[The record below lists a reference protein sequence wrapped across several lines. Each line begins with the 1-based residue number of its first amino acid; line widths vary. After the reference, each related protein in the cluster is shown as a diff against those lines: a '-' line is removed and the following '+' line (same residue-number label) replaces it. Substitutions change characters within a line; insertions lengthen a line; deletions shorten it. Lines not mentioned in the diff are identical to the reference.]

1 MSAPPYNHIPPGKQ
15 TVPSMHETAY
25 PRLKSS
31 ISKKELERYY
41 TPTEAELAMALGAAS
56 GNTGRLSFLV
66 LLKTFQRL
74 GYFEMV
80 SDVPERIVAHL
91 ARQLNLRKSPS
102 LAEYDDSGTRR
113 RHVASIREFLQVKAF
128 DETARKALLDATRE
142 AALTKE
148 DLADIINVGIE
159 ELVRLRFELPAFS
172 TIHRTAQYAKT
183 QVNKQI
189 YGQVTAELGS
199 RGRELINAL
208 LKVHPGK
215 IRSEWDSLKNEPG
228 KPTVKNIGKLVNQL
242 EWLKKWYLDLT
253 ALGNLPDVKLRHFAA
268 EAKSLDTARMQELEE
283 TKRFTLASA
292 LLKMLVSRRLD
303 DLAEVLIRRIQKIHT
318 KGKEA
323 LAEHR
328 AKHQAETDALIGK
341 LHNILVALRDSDG
354 SRARQRL
361 EAVEN
366 AAGADTEE
374 SIQRCEAHEAF
385 AGDNY
390 APFLWRFHKGHRT
403 VLFRLLDN
411 IELKST
417 SSDKS
422 TEAAIQFILEHRSSK
437 ADRLSAEGLDLSWV
451 SGKWWRVLSERQKE
465 KNDGTVDRRH
475 FEVCVF
481 SQIMHELKSGDL
493 CIPGSDQYS
502 DYAEQLVSWSEYNKT
517 IGQYCEQAGLSPDS
531 GQFITALKHQLASIA
546 EAVDKDFPE
555 NSSLRIENG
564 EPILTK
570 GTKKQESPQLA
581 KLEQL
586 ISEKLEHVSI
596 LDVLADSEYWLNW
609 TRLLGP
615 LSGHDAKLENPKPR
629 YVATVFAYGCGLGP
643 SQTARSLKIID
654 RRQIAWI
661 NQRHVTEEMLDR
673 IITEIINKY
682 NKFALPKIWGSG
694 KSASADGTKWD
705 LYEQNLLSEYH
716 IRYGGYGGLG
726 YYHVSDTYIALFS
739 HFIPCGV
746 WEAVY
751 ILDGLLK
758 NESDIQPDTLH
769 ADTQGQSTPVFG
781 LAYLLGINL
790 MPRIRNWKDLK
801 LFRPSKDTKYEHIDE
816 LFTDTIDWA
825 LIENLLPDL
834 LRIVL
839 SIKAGRVSASTIL
852 RRLGTYSRKNKL
864 YSAFAELGRATRTIF
879 LLKYI
884 SDTELRSTITAA
896 TNKSE
901 QFNDFIKWIRFGA
914 DGVIQENDR
923 DEQRK
928 LIKYN
933 HLVANCLI
941 LHNVCTLTRLL
952 SQLATE
958 GHKFDEA
965 TIGQI
970 SPYIREHINRFGDYV
985 LNMDRGQPFPTY
997 ELGLKNKKFA
1007 NAG

>member
-1 MSAPPYNHIPPGKQ
+1 M
-15 TVPSMHETAY
+15 PSIHETAY

-31 ISKKELERYY
+31 ITPKELERYY
-41 TPTEAELAMALGAAS
+41 TPNQEELALALSSAS
-56 GNTGRLSFLV
+56 GTTGRLSFLV

-74 GYFEMV
+74 GYFV
-80 SDVPERIVAHL
+80 KLSDVPERVVAHVAGAL
-91 ARQLNLRKSPS
+91 KLRKTPCVTD
-102 LAEYDDSGTRR
+102 YDESGTRR
-113 RHVASIREFLQVKAF
+113 RHVAAIRDFLQVRAF
-128 DETARKALLDATRE
+128 DELAKKALLDATRE
-142 AALTKE
+142 ASLTKE

-159 ELVRLRFELPAFS
+159 ELLRLRFELPAFS
-172 TIHRTAQYAKT
+172 TIHRTAQYAKN
-183 QVNKQI
+183 QINKQI

-199 RGRELINAL
+199 RGRELIDAL

-215 IRSEWDSLKNEPG
+215 TRSEWENLKSEPG
-228 KPTVKNIGKLVNQL
+228 KPTVKNIRKLVTQL
-242 EWLKKWYLDLT
+242 EWLKTWYIDLN

-268 EAKSLDTARMQELEE
+268 EAKSLDTARMQELEPA
-283 TKRFTLASA
+283 KRYTLASA
-292 LLKMLVSRRLD
+292 LVKMQVARRLD
-303 DLAEVLIRRIQKIHT
+303 DLGEVLIRRIQKIHT
-318 KGKEA
+318 KAKEA

-328 AKHQAETDALIGK
+328 AKHQAETDALVGK
-341 LHNILVALRDSDG
+341 LHNILVALRDTDG
-354 SRARQRL
+354 ARARQRL
-361 EAVEN
+361 EAIEN
-366 AAGADTEE
+366 AAGTDTEE
-374 SIQRCEAHEAF
+374 SIKRCEAHEAF

-390 APFLWRFHKGHRT
+390 APFLWRFHKGHRP

-411 IELKST
+411 IELVST
-417 SSDKS
+417 STDKS
-422 TEAAIQFILEHRSSK
+422 TEAAIRFILSLRNSK
-437 ADRLSAEGLDLSWV
+437 ADRVSAEGLDLSWV
-451 SGKWWRVLSERQKE
+451 TDKWWKVLSERQKQM
-465 KNDGTVDRRH
+465 NDGTVDRRH

-502 DYAEQLVSWSEYNKT
+502 DYTEQLISWSEFEKT
-517 IGQYCEQAGLSPDS
+517 IGHYCEQAGLSADS
-531 GQFITALKHQLASIA
+531 AQFIADLKNCLTATA
-546 EAVDKDFPE
+546 EAVDTEFPDS
-555 NSSLRIENG
+555 SSLRIENG
-564 EPILTK
+564 EPVLTK
-570 GTKKQESPQLA
+570 AEKKKESPHLA
-581 KLEQL
+581 RLKQFIDERVEP
-586 ISEKLEHVSI
+586 ISI
-596 LDVLADSEYWLNW
+596 LDVLADGEHWLNW

-615 LSGHDAKLENPKPR
+615 ISGHDSKLDNPKPR

-643 SQTARSLKIID
+643 SQTAKSLKVID

-661 NQRHVTEEMLDR
+661 NQRHVTEETLDK

-682 NKFALPKIWGSG
+682 NKFALPKVWGSG
-694 KSASADGTKWD
+694 KSSSADGTKWD

-758 NESDIQPDTLH
+758 NQSDIQPDTIH

-781 LAYLLGINL
+781 LAHLLGINL

-801 LFRPSKDTKYEHIDE
+801 LFRPSKDTKYNHIDA
-816 LFTDTIDWA
+816 LFTDTIDWD
-825 LIENLLPDL
+825 LIENHFPDL

-839 SIKAGRVSASTIL
+839 SIKAGRISASTIL

-864 YSAFAELGRATRTIF
+864 YSAFAELGRVTRTIF

-884 SDTELRSTITAA
+884 SDSELRSTINAA

-941 LHNVCTLTRLL
+941 LHNVCTLTRML
-952 SQLATE
+952 SQLAKE
-958 GHKFDEA
+958 GHTFDEA

-970 SPYIREHINRFGDYV
+970 SPYIRDHINRFGDYF
-985 LNMDRGQPFPTY
+985 LNMDRAQPLPTY
-997 ELGLKNKKFA
+997 DFGWKNKKLA

>member
-1 MSAPPYNHIPPGKQ
+1 M
-15 TVPSMHETAY
+15 PSIHDTAY

-31 ISKKELERYY
+31 FSQKELELHY
-41 TPTEAELAMALGAAS
+41 TPTQTELSIALSSAN
-56 GNTGRLSFLV
+56 GNSGRLSFLL

-74 GYFEMV
+74 GYFVML
-80 SDVPERIVAHL
+80 SDVPERLVAHL
-91 ARQLNLRKSPS
+91 ARQLNLRKTPS

-113 RHVASIREFLQVKAF
+113 RHIFAIREFLQVKPF
-128 DETARKALLDATRE
+128 DEMARKALLDATKE

-172 TIHRTAQYAKT
+172 TVHRTAQYAKT

-189 YGQVTAELGS
+189 YAQVTAELGRS
-199 RGRELINAL
+199 GRELINSL
-208 LKVHPGK
+208 LKVPPGK
-215 IRSEWDSLKNEPG
+215 IRSEWDYLKNEPG
-228 KPTVKNIGKLVNQL
+228 KPTVKNIGKLVSQIECL
-242 EWLKKWYLDLT
+242 QQWYVDINS
-253 ALGNLPDVKLRHFAA
+253 LGKLPDVKLRHFAA

-283 TKRFTLASA
+283 TKRYTLASA
-292 LLKMLVSRRLD
+292 FLRMLVARRLD

-323 LAEHR
+323 LAKHR
-328 AKHQAETDALIGK
+328 AKHQAETDTLIGK
-341 LHNILVALRDSDG
+341 LHDILVALRDSNG
-354 SRARQRL
+354 SSARHRL
-361 EAVEN
+361 ESIEN
-366 AAGADTEE
+366 AAGLDTED
-374 SIQRCEAHEAF
+374 SIQRCEAYEAF

-390 APFLWRFHKGHRT
+390 APFLWRFHKSHRS
-403 VLFRLLDN
+403 VLFRLLDS

-422 TEAAIQFILEHRSSK
+422 TEAAIQFIMSHRSSK
-437 ADRLSAEGLDLSWV
+437 ADRLSTDDLDLSWV
-451 SGKWWRVLSERQKE
+451 SVKWWQVLSERQKQ

-481 SQIMHELKSGDL
+481 SQIVHELKSGDL

-502 DYAEQLVSWSEYNKT
+502 DYTLQLLTWAEYEKT
-517 IGQYCEQAGLSPDS
+517 IQQYCEQAGLSPDS
-531 GQFITALKHQLASIA
+531 NQFISNLKVQLASTA
-546 EAVDKDFPE
+546 KSVDNGFSE
-555 NSSLRIENG
+555 NASLRIENG

-570 GTKKQESPQLA
+570 SSKKPDSPQLA
-581 KLEQL
+581 KLEKF
-586 ISEKLEHVSI
+586 ISEKLEQISI
-596 LDVLADSEYWLNW
+596 LDVLADSEHWLNW

-615 LSGHDAKLENPKPR
+615 LSGHDTKIENPKPR
-629 YVATVFAYGCGLGP
+629 YVATVFAYGSGLGP
-643 SQTARSLKIID
+643 TQTARSLKLLD

-661 NQRHVTEEMLDR
+661 NQRHITEEMLDK

-781 LAYLLGINL
+781 LAHLLGIKL

-801 LFRPSKDTKYEHIDE
+801 LFRPSKDTKYQHIDE
-816 LFTDTIDWA
+816 LFTDTIDWD
-825 LIENLLPDL
+825 LIENHLPDL

-839 SIKAGRVSASTIL
+839 SIKVGRVSASTIL

-864 YSAFAELGRATRTIF
+864 YSAFAELGRVTRTIF
-879 LLKYI
+879 LLNYI
-884 SDTELRSTITAA
+884 SDSELRSTITAA

-914 DGVIQENDR
+914 NGVIQENDR

-933 HLVANCLI
+933 HLVANCVI
-941 LHNVCTLTRLL
+941 LHNVCNLTRLL
-952 SQLATE
+952 SQLATK
-958 GHKFDEA
+958 GQTFDEA

-1007 NAG
+1007 NAS

>member
-1 MSAPPYNHIPPGKQ
+1 
-15 TVPSMHETAY
+15 VPSIHDTSY

-31 ISKKELERYY
+31 ITERELERYY
-41 TPTEAELAMALGAAS
+41 TPSQAELALSLSCAN
-56 GNTGRLSFLV
+56 GNTSRLSFLV

-74 GYFEMV
+74 GYFVML
-80 SDVPERIVAHL
+80 SDVPERLVAHL
-91 ARQLNLRKSPS
+91 TKMIKLKKMPS
-102 LAEYDDSGTRR
+102 LTDYDDSGTRR
-113 RHVASIREFLQVKAF
+113 RHVSAIRDYLQVRAF
-128 DETARKALLDATRE
+128 DEMAKKALLDATRE
-142 AALTKE
+142 ASLTKE

-159 ELVRLRFELPAFS
+159 ELLRLRFELPAFS
-172 TIHRTAQYAKT
+172 TIHRTAQYAKK
-183 QVNKQI
+183 QVNRQI
-189 YGQVTAELGS
+189 YGQITTELGS
-199 RGRELINAL
+199 RGRDLIDAL
-208 LKVHPGK
+208 LKVHSGK
-215 IRSEWDSLKNEPG
+215 TRSEWDNLKNEPG
-228 KPTVKNIGKLVNQL
+228 KPTVKNIRRLVTQL
-242 EWLKKWYLDLT
+242 EWLKTWYLDLKS
-253 ALGNLPDVKLRHFAA
+253 LGRLPDVKLRHFAA
-268 EAKSLDTARMQELEE
+268 EAKSLDTARMQELEA
-283 TKRFTLASA
+283 TKRYILASA
-292 LLKMLVSRRLD
+292 FLKMQVAKRLD
-303 DLAEVLIRRIQKIHT
+303 DLGEVLIRRLQKIHT
-318 KGKEA
+318 KAKEA

-328 AKHQAETDALIGK
+328 AKHQAETDALIAK
-341 LHNILVALRDSDG
+341 LHDMLVALRDTDG
-354 SRARQRL
+354 SRARLRL
-361 EAVEN
+361 DAVEN
-366 AAGADTEE
+366 AAGSDTEE
-374 SIQRCEAHEAF
+374 AIQRCEAHEAF

-411 IELKST
+411 IELVST
-417 SSDKS
+417 STDKS
-422 TEAAIQFILEHRSSK
+422 IEAAIRFILSHRTGK
-437 ADRLSAEGLDLSWV
+437 ADRVSAEGLDLSWV
-451 SGKWWRVLSERQKE
+451 TDKWWRVLSERQKQ
-465 KNDGTVDRRH
+465 KNDGTVNRRH

-481 SQIMHELKSGDL
+481 SHIMRELKSGDL

-502 DYAEQLVSWSEYNKT
+502 DYTEQLISRSEYEKT
-517 IGQYCEQAGLSPDS
+517 VGQYCEQAGLSPDGAQLVVS
-531 GQFITALKHQLASIA
+531 LKNLLTLAA
-546 EAVDKDFPE
+546 EAVDAEFSG
-555 NSSLRIENG
+555 NSSFRIEKG

-570 GTKKQESPQLA
+570 TEKKKESPHLA
-581 KLEQL
+581 KLNQFIEERLEQ
-586 ISEKLEHVSI
+586 ISI

-609 TRLLGP
+609 TRFLGP
-615 LSGHDAKLENPKPR
+615 LSGHDSKLENPKPR
-629 YVATVFAYGCGLGP
+629 YVTTIFAYGCGLGP
-643 SQTARSLKIID
+643 SQTARSLKLID

-661 NQRHVTEEMLDR
+661 NQRHVTEETLDK

-790 MPRIRNWKDLK
+790 MPRIRNWKDLT
-801 LFRPSKDTKYEHIDE
+801 LFRPSKDAQYEHIDT
-816 LFTDTIDWA
+816 LFTDTVDWV
-825 LIENLLPDL
+825 LIENHIPDL

-839 SIKAGRVSASTIL
+839 SIKTGRVSASTIL

-864 YSAFAELGRATRTIF
+864 YSAFAELGRVTRTIF

-884 SDTELRSTITAA
+884 ADPELRSTITAA

-914 DGVIQENDR
+914 EGVIQENDR

-933 HLVANCLI
+933 HLVANCVI

-952 SQLATE
+952 SQLAKD
-958 GHKFDEA
+958 GHTFDET

-970 SPYIREHINRFGDYV
+970 SPYIREHINRFGDYL
-985 LNMDRGQPFPTY
+985 LNMDRGQPLPTY
-997 ELGLKNKKFA
+997 DFGLKNKKLA

>member
-1 MSAPPYNHIPPGKQ
+1 M
-15 TVPSMHETAY
+15 PSIHDTAY

-31 ISKKELERYY
+31 FSQKELELHY
-41 TPTEAELAMALGAAS
+41 TPTQTELSMALSSAN
-56 GNTGRLSFLV
+56 GNSGRLSFLL

-74 GYFEMV
+74 GYFVML
-80 SDVPERIVAHL
+80 SDVPERLVAHL
-91 ARQLNLRKSPS
+91 ARQLNLRKTPS

-113 RHVASIREFLQVKAF
+113 RHVFAIREFLQVKPF
-128 DETARKALLDATRE
+128 DEIARKALLDATKE

-172 TIHRTAQYAKT
+172 TVHRTAQYAKT

-189 YGQVTAELGS
+189 YAQVTAELGRS
-199 RGRELINAL
+199 GRELINSL
-208 LKVHPGK
+208 LKVPPGK
-215 IRSEWDSLKNEPG
+215 IRSEWDYLKNEPG
-228 KPTVKNIGKLVNQL
+228 KPTVKNIGKLVSQIECL
-242 EWLKKWYLDLT
+242 QQWYVDLDS
-253 ALGNLPDVKLRHFAA
+253 LGNLPDVKLRHFAA

-283 TKRFTLASA
+283 TKRYTLASA
-292 LLKMLVSRRLD
+292 FLRMLVARRLD

-323 LAEHR
+323 LAKHR

-341 LHNILVALRDSDG
+341 LHDILVALRDSDG
-354 SRARQRL
+354 SSARHRL
-361 EAVEN
+361 ESIEN
-366 AAGADTEE
+366 AAGLDTED
-374 SIQRCEAHEAF
+374 SIQRCEAYEAF

-390 APFLWRFHKGHRT
+390 APFLWRFHKSHRS
-403 VLFRLLDN
+403 VLFRLLDS

-422 TEAAIQFILEHRSSK
+422 TEAAIQFIMSHRSSK
-437 ADRLSAEGLDLSWV
+437 ADRLGTEDLDLSWV
-451 SGKWWRVLSERQKE
+451 SVKWWQVLSERQKQ

-481 SQIMHELKSGDL
+481 SQIVHELKSGDL

-502 DYAEQLVSWSEYNKT
+502 DYTLQLLSWAEYEKT
-517 IGQYCEQAGLSPDS
+517 IQQYCEQAGLSSDS
-531 GQFITALKHQLASIA
+531 NQFISNLKVQLASTA
-546 EAVDKDFPE
+546 KSVDNGFSE
-555 NSSLRIENG
+555 NASLRIENG

-570 GTKKQESPQLA
+570 ISKKPDSPQLA
-581 KLEQL
+581 KLEKF
-586 ISEKLEHVSI
+586 ISEKLEQISI
-596 LDVLADSEYWLNW
+596 LDVLADSEHWLNW

-615 LSGHDAKLENPKPR
+615 LSGHDTKIENPKPR
-629 YVATVFAYGCGLGP
+629 YVATVFAYGSGLGP
-643 SQTARSLKIID
+643 TQTARSLKLLD

-661 NQRHVTEEMLDR
+661 NQRHITEEMLDK

-781 LAYLLGINL
+781 LAHLLGIKL

-801 LFRPSKDTKYEHIDE
+801 LFRPSKDTKYQYIDE
-816 LFTDTIDWA
+816 LFTDTIDWD
-825 LIENLLPDL
+825 LIANHLPDL

-839 SIKAGRVSASTIL
+839 SIKVGRVSASTIL

-864 YSAFAELGRATRTIF
+864 YSAFAELGRVTRTIF
-879 LLKYI
+879 LLNYI
-884 SDTELRSTITAA
+884 SDSELRSTITAA

-914 DGVIQENDR
+914 NGVIQENDR
-923 DEQRK
+923 HEQRK

-933 HLVANCLI
+933 HLVANCVI
-941 LHNVCTLTRLL
+941 LHNVCNLTRLL
-952 SQLATE
+952 SQLATK
-958 GHKFDEA
+958 GHTFDEA

-1007 NAG
+1007 NAS

>member
-1 MSAPPYNHIPPGKQ
+1 
-15 TVPSMHETAY
+15 VPSIHETAY

-31 ISKKELERYY
+31 ITPKELERYY
-41 TPTEAELAMALGAAS
+41 TPNQEELALALSSAS
-56 GNTGRLSFLV
+56 GTTGRLSFLV

-74 GYFEMV
+74 GYFV
-80 SDVPERIVAHL
+80 KLSDVPERVVAHVAGAL
-91 ARQLNLRKSPS
+91 KLRKTPCVTD
-102 LAEYDDSGTRR
+102 YDESGTRR
-113 RHVASIREFLQVKAF
+113 RHVAAIRDFLQVRAF
-128 DETARKALLDATRE
+128 DELAKKALLDATRE
-142 AALTKE
+142 ASLTKE

-159 ELVRLRFELPAFS
+159 ELLRLRFELPAFS
-172 TIHRTAQYAKT
+172 TIHRTAQYAKN
-183 QVNKQI
+183 QINKQI

-199 RGRELINAL
+199 RGRELIDAL

-215 IRSEWDSLKNEPG
+215 TRSEWENLKSEPG
-228 KPTVKNIGKLVNQL
+228 KPTVKNIRKLVTQL
-242 EWLKKWYLDLT
+242 EWLKTWYIDLN

-268 EAKSLDTARMQELEE
+268 EAKSLDTARMQELEPA
-283 TKRFTLASA
+283 KRYTLASA
-292 LLKMLVSRRLD
+292 LVKMQVARRLD
-303 DLAEVLIRRIQKIHT
+303 DLGEVLIRRIQKIHT
-318 KGKEA
+318 KAKEA

-328 AKHQAETDALIGK
+328 AKHQAETDALVGK
-341 LHNILVALRDSDG
+341 LHNILVALRDTDG
-354 SRARQRL
+354 ARARQRL
-361 EAVEN
+361 EAIEN
-366 AAGADTEE
+366 AAGTDTEE
-374 SIQRCEAHEAF
+374 SIKRCEAHEAF

-390 APFLWRFHKGHRT
+390 APFLWRFHKGHRP

-411 IELKST
+411 IELVST
-417 SSDKS
+417 STDKS
-422 TEAAIQFILEHRSSK
+422 TEAAIRFILSLRNSK
-437 ADRLSAEGLDLSWV
+437 ADRVSAEGLDLSWV
-451 SGKWWRVLSERQKE
+451 TDKWWKVLSERQKQM
-465 KNDGTVDRRH
+465 NDGTVDRRH

-502 DYAEQLVSWSEYNKT
+502 DYTEQLISWSEFEKT
-517 IGQYCEQAGLSPDS
+517 IGHYCEQAGLSADS
-531 GQFITALKHQLASIA
+531 AQFIADLKNCLTATA
-546 EAVDKDFPE
+546 EAVDTEFPDS
-555 NSSLRIENG
+555 SSLRIENG
-564 EPILTK
+564 EPVLTK
-570 GTKKQESPQLA
+570 AEKKKESPHLA
-581 KLEQL
+581 RLKQFIDERVEP
-586 ISEKLEHVSI
+586 ISI
-596 LDVLADSEYWLNW
+596 LDVLADGEHWLNW

-615 LSGHDAKLENPKPR
+615 ISGHDSKLDNPKPR

-643 SQTARSLKIID
+643 SQTAKSLKVID

-661 NQRHVTEEMLDR
+661 NQRHVTEETLDK

-682 NKFALPKIWGSG
+682 NKFALPKVWGSG
-694 KSASADGTKWD
+694 KSSSADGTKWD

-758 NESDIQPDTLH
+758 NQSDIQPDTIH

-781 LAYLLGINL
+781 LAHLLGINL

-801 LFRPSKDTKYEHIDE
+801 LFRPSKDTKYNHIDA
-816 LFTDTIDWA
+816 LFTDTIDWD
-825 LIENLLPDL
+825 LIENHFPDL

-839 SIKAGRVSASTIL
+839 SIKAGRISASTIL

-864 YSAFAELGRATRTIF
+864 YSAFAELGRVTRTIF

-884 SDTELRSTITAA
+884 SDSELRSTINAA

-941 LHNVCTLTRLL
+941 LHNVCTLTRML
-952 SQLATE
+952 SQLAKE
-958 GHKFDEA
+958 GHTFDEA

-970 SPYIREHINRFGDYV
+970 SPYIRDHINRFGDYF
-985 LNMDRGQPFPTY
+985 LNMDRAQPLPTY
-997 ELGLKNKKFA
+997 DFGWKNKKLA

>member
-1 MSAPPYNHIPPGKQ
+1 M
-15 TVPSMHETAY
+15 PSIHETAY

-31 ISKKELERYY
+31 IRQKEFDRHY
-41 TPTEAELAMALGAAS
+41 TPNQAELALTLGSAN
-56 GNTGRLSFLV
+56 GCTGRLSFLV

-74 GYFEMV
+74 GYFVML
-80 SDVPERIVAHL
+80 SDVPERLVAHL
-91 ARQLNLRKSPS
+91 ANTLSLKKTPS
-102 LAEYDDSGTRR
+102 LTDYDNSGTRR
-113 RHVASIREFLQVKAF
+113 RHISAIREFLQVRAF
-128 DETARKALLDATRE
+128 DEMAKNALLDATRE
-142 AALTKE
+142 ASLTKE

-159 ELVRLRFELPAFS
+159 ELLRLRFELPAFS

-183 QVNKQI
+183 QINKQI
-189 YGQVTAELGS
+189 YGQVNAELGGH
-199 RGRELINAL
+199 GRELIDAL

-215 IRSEWDSLKNEPG
+215 TRSQWDNLKNEPG
-228 KPTVKNIGKLVNQL
+228 KPTVKNIRKLVTQL
-242 EWLKKWYLDLT
+242 EWLKTWYLDLKS
-253 ALGNLPDVKLRHFAA
+253 LGNLPDVKLRHFAA
-268 EAKSLDTARMQELEE
+268 EAKSLDTARMQELEAN
-283 TKRFTLASA
+283 KRYTLACA
-292 LLKMLVSRRLD
+292 FLKMLMARRLD
-303 DLAEVLIRRIQKIHT
+303 DLGEVLIRRIQKIHT
-318 KGKEA
+318 KAKEA

-341 LHNILVALRDSDG
+341 LHDILIALRDTDG
-354 SRARQRL
+354 SHVCQRL
-361 EAVEN
+361 EAIES
-366 AAGADTEE
+366 AAGSDAEE

-403 VLFRLLDN
+403 VLLRLLDN
-411 IELKST
+411 IQLVST
-417 SSDKS
+417 STDKS
-422 TEAAIQFILEHRSSK
+422 TEAAIRFILSLRTSK
-437 ADRLSAEGLDLSWV
+437 ANRVSPEELDLTWV
-451 SGKWWRVLSERQKE
+451 SDKWWKVLSERQE
-465 KNDGTVDRRH
+465 QKNDGTLDRRH

-502 DYAEQLVSWSEYNKT
+502 DYTEQLISWNEFEKT
-517 IGQYCEQAGLSPDS
+517 IGYYCEQAGLSSDRS
-531 GQFITALKHQLASIA
+531 QFIADLKNSLTSTA
-546 EAVDKDFPE
+546 EAVDTEFPD

-570 GTKKQESPQLA
+570 AAKKKESPQIA
-581 KLEQL
+581 KLEQF
-586 ISEKLEHVSI
+586 IDERLEHISI
-596 LDVLADSEYWLNW
+596 LDVLADSEHWLNW

-615 LSGHDAKLENPKPR
+615 LSGHDSKLENPKPR
-629 YVATVFAYGCGLGP
+629 YVTTVFAYGCGLGP
-643 SQTARSLKIID
+643 SQTARSLKLID

-661 NQRHVTEEMLDR
+661 NQRHVTEEMLDK
-673 IITEIINKY
+673 IISEIINQY
-682 NKFALPKIWGSG
+682 NKFALPKVWGSG

-758 NESDIQPDTLH
+758 NQSDIQPDTLH

-781 LAYLLGINL
+781 LAHLLGINL

-801 LFRPSKDTKYEHIDE
+801 LFRPSNDTQYKHIDA
-816 LFTDTIDWA
+816 LFTDTIDWD
-825 LIENLLPDL
+825 LIENHIPDL

-839 SIKAGRVSASTIL
+839 SIKTGRVSASTIL

-864 YSAFAELGRATRTIF
+864 YAAFAELGRVTRTIF

-884 SDTELRSTITAA
+884 SDPELRSTISAA

-952 SQLATE
+952 SQLAKE
-958 GHKFDEA
+958 GHTFDES

-970 SPYIREHINRFGDYV
+970 SPYIRHHVNRFGDYV
-985 LNMDRGQPFPTY
+985 LNMDRGEPLPTY
-997 ELGLKNKKFA
+997 DFGSKNKKFA
-1007 NAG
+1007 NVS

>member
-1 MSAPPYNHIPPGKQ
+1 MPSA
-15 TVPSMHETAY
+15 HETAY

-31 ISKKELERYY
+31 ITEKELQQHY
-41 TPTEAELAMALGAAS
+41 TPNQEELALSLSCANGT
-56 GNTGRLSFLV
+56 TGRLSFLV

-74 GYFEMV
+74 GYFVML
-80 SDVPERIVAHL
+80 SDVPERLVTHL
-91 ARQLNLRKSPS
+91 AKTLKFKKTPS
-102 LAEYDDSGTRR
+102 LADYDDSGTRR
-113 RHVASIREFLQVKAF
+113 RHVAAIRDFLQVTAF
-128 DETARKALLDATRE
+128 DEVARKALLDATRE
-142 AALTKE
+142 ASLTKE

-159 ELVRLRFELPAFS
+159 ELLRLRFELPAFS

-199 RGRELINAL
+199 RGRELLDAL
-208 LKVHPGK
+208 LKVPPGRT
-215 IRSEWDSLKNEPG
+215 RSDWEALKNEPG
-228 KPTVKNIGKLVNQL
+228 KPTLKNISKLVTQL
-242 EWLKKWYLDLT
+242 EWLKTWYLDLK
-253 ALGNLPDVKLRHFAA
+253 ALSRLPDVKLRHFAA
-268 EAKSLDTARMQELEE
+268 EAKSLDTARVHDLEV
-283 TKRFTLASA
+283 TKRYTLASA
-292 LLKMLVSRRLD
+292 FLKMQVARRLD
-303 DLAEVLIRRIQKIHT
+303 DLGEVLIRRILKIHT
-318 KGKEA
+318 RAKEA

-328 AKHQAETDALIGK
+328 AKHQAETDALIEK
-341 LHNILVALRDSDG
+341 LHDVLIALRDTDG
-354 SRARQRL
+354 SRARLRL

-366 AAGADTEE
+366 AAGSDTEE
-374 SIQRCEAHEAF
+374 SIRRCEAHEAF

-411 IELKST
+411 IELVST
-417 SSDKS
+417 STDKS
-422 TEAAIQFILEHRSSK
+422 TEAAIRFIVNHRTSK
-437 ADRLSAEGLDLSWV
+437 ADRVSTEGLDLSWV
-451 SGKWWRVLSERQKE
+451 SDKWWRVLSARQKQ

-481 SQIMHELKSGDL
+481 SQIMRELKSGDL

-502 DYAEQLVSWSEYNKT
+502 DYTEQLIPWSEYEKT
-517 IGQYCEQAGLSPDS
+517 VGQYCEQAGLSHDS
-531 GQFITALKHQLASIA
+531 AQLVADLKSQLTIA
-546 EAVDKDFPE
+546 AETVDAEFPG
-555 NSSLRIENG
+555 NLSFRIEKG

-570 GTKKQESPQLA
+570 TEKKKESPHLA
-581 KLEQL
+581 KLNQFIEERLEQ
-586 ISEKLEHVSI
+586 ISI
-596 LDVLADSEYWLNW
+596 LDVLADSEHWLNW
-609 TRLLGP
+609 TRHLGP
-615 LSGHDAKLENPKPR
+615 LSGHDSKLENPKPR
-629 YVATVFAYGCGLGP
+629 YVTTVFAYGCGLGP
-643 SQTARSLKIID
+643 SQTARSLKLID

-661 NQRHVTEEMLDR
+661 NQRHVTEETLDK

-682 NKFALPKIWGSG
+682 NKFVLPKVWGSG

-746 WEAVY
+746 WEAVF

-781 LAYLLGINL
+781 LAHLLGIAL

-801 LFRPSKDTKYEHIDE
+801 MFRPSKDTIYENIDE
-816 LFTDTIDWA
+816 LFTDTIDWD
-825 LIENLLPDL
+825 LIESHIPDL

-839 SIKAGRVSASTIL
+839 SIKAGCVSASTIL

-864 YSAFAELGRATRTIF
+864 YAAFAELGRVTRTIF

-884 SDTELRSTITAA
+884 SDTELRATITAA

-933 HLVANCLI
+933 HLVANCVI

-952 SQLATE
+952 SQLAKE
-958 GHKFDEA
+958 GHIFDEA

-970 SPYIREHINRFGDYV
+970 SPYIREHINRFGDYL
-985 LNMDRGQPFPTY
+985 LNMDRGLPLPTY
-997 ELGLKNKKFA
+997 DFGLKNKKLA

>member
-1 MSAPPYNHIPPGKQ
+1 
-15 TVPSMHETAY
+15 VPSIHETAY

-31 ISKKELERYY
+31 ITQKEFERHY
-41 TPTEAELAMALGAAS
+41 TPNQAELALTLGSAN
-56 GNTGRLSFLV
+56 GGTGRLSFLV

-74 GYFEMV
+74 GYFVML
-80 SDVPERIVAHL
+80 SDVPERLVAHL
-91 ARQLNLRKSPS
+91 ASTLKLKKTPS
-102 LAEYDDSGTRR
+102 LTDYDDSGTRR
-113 RHVASIREFLQVKAF
+113 RHISAIREFLQVRAF
-128 DETARKALLDATRE
+128 DEMAKNALLDATRE
-142 AALTKE
+142 ASLTKE

-159 ELVRLRFELPAFS
+159 ELLRLRFELPAFS

-183 QVNKQI
+183 QINKQI
-189 YGQVTAELGS
+189 YGQVNAELGGS
-199 RGRELINAL
+199 GRELIDAL
-208 LKVHPGK
+208 LKVPPGK
-215 IRSEWDSLKNEPG
+215 TRSQWDNLKNEPG
-228 KPTVKNIGKLVNQL
+228 KPTVKNIRKLVSQL
-242 EWLKKWYLDLT
+242 EWLKTWYLDLK

-268 EAKSLDTARMQELEE
+268 EAKSLDTARMQELEAN
-283 TKRFTLASA
+283 KRYTLACA
-292 LLKMLVSRRLD
+292 FLKMLMARRLD
-303 DLAEVLIRRIQKIHT
+303 DLGEVLIRRIQKIHT

-341 LHNILVALRDSDG
+341 LHDILIALRDTDG
-354 SRARQRL
+354 SHVSQRL
-361 EAVEN
+361 EAIES
-366 AAGADTEE
+366 AAGSDTEE

-403 VLFRLLDN
+403 VLLRLLDN
-411 IELKST
+411 IQLVST
-417 SSDKS
+417 STDKS
-422 TEAAIQFILEHRSSK
+422 TEAAIRFILVHRTSK
-437 ADRLSAEGLDLSWV
+437 ADRVSTEELDLSWV
-451 SGKWWRVLSERQKE
+451 SDKWRKVLSERQNQKHE
-465 KNDGTVDRRH
+465 GTVDRRH

-493 CIPGSDQYS
+493 CIPGSDRYS
-502 DYAEQLVSWSEYNKT
+502 DYTEQLISWSEFEKT
-517 IGQYCEQAGLSPDS
+517 MGYYCEQAGLSSDRS
-531 GQFITALKHQLASIA
+531 QFIADLKDCLTTTA
-546 EAVDKDFPE
+546 EAVDTEFPD

-570 GTKKQESPQLA
+570 AAKKKESPQIA
-581 KLEQL
+581 KLEQF
-586 ISEKLEHVSI
+586 IDERLEHISI
-596 LDVLADSEYWLNW
+596 LDVLADSEHWLNW

-615 LSGHDAKLENPKPR
+615 LSGHDSKLENPKPR
-629 YVATVFAYGCGLGP
+629 YVTTVFAYGCGLGP
-643 SQTARSLKIID
+643 SQTARSLKLID
-654 RRQIAWI
+654 RRQIARI
-661 NQRHVTEEMLDR
+661 NQRHVTEETLDK

-682 NKFALPKIWGSG
+682 NKFALPKVWGSG

-758 NESDIQPDTLH
+758 NQSDIQPDTLH

-781 LAYLLGINL
+781 LAHLLGINL

-801 LFRPSKDTKYEHIDE
+801 LFRPSNDTQYKHIDA
-816 LFTDTIDWA
+816 LFTDTIDWD
-825 LIENLLPDL
+825 LIENHIPDL

-839 SIKAGRVSASTIL
+839 SIKTGRVSASTIL

-864 YSAFAELGRATRTIF
+864 YSAFAELGRVTRTIF

-884 SDTELRSTITAA
+884 SDPELRSTISAA

-952 SQLATE
+952 SQLAKE
-958 GHKFDEA
+958 GHTFDEA

-970 SPYIREHINRFGDYV
+970 SPYIRHHVNRFGDYV
-985 LNMDRGQPFPTY
+985 LNMDRGEPLPTY
-997 ELGLKNKKFA
+997 DFGSKHKKFA
-1007 NAG
+1007 NVS

>member
-1 MSAPPYNHIPPGKQ
+1 MPSA
-15 TVPSMHETAY
+15 HETAY

-31 ISKKELERYY
+31 ITEKELQQHY
-41 TPTEAELAMALGAAS
+41 TPNQEELALSLSCANGT
-56 GNTGRLSFLV
+56 TGRLSFLV

-74 GYFEMV
+74 GYFVML
-80 SDVPERIVAHL
+80 SDVPERLVTHL
-91 ARQLNLRKSPS
+91 AKTLKFKKTPS
-102 LAEYDDSGTRR
+102 LADYDDSGTRR
-113 RHVASIREFLQVKAF
+113 RHVAAIRDFLQVTAF
-128 DETARKALLDATRE
+128 DEVARKALLDATRE
-142 AALTKE
+142 ASLTKE

-159 ELVRLRFELPAFS
+159 ELLRLRFELPAFS

-199 RGRELINAL
+199 RGRELLDAL
-208 LKVHPGK
+208 LKVPPGRT
-215 IRSEWDSLKNEPG
+215 RSDWEALKNEPG
-228 KPTVKNIGKLVNQL
+228 KPTVKNISKLVTQL
-242 EWLKKWYLDLT
+242 EWLKTWYLDLK
-253 ALGNLPDVKLRHFAA
+253 ALSRLPDVKLRHFAA
-268 EAKSLDTARMQELEE
+268 EAKSLDTARMHDLEV
-283 TKRFTLASA
+283 TKRYTLASA
-292 LLKMLVSRRLD
+292 FLKMQVARRLD
-303 DLAEVLIRRIQKIHT
+303 DLGEVLIRRILKIHT
-318 KGKEA
+318 RAKEA

-341 LHNILVALRDSDG
+341 LHDVLIALRDTDG
-354 SRARQRL
+354 SRARLRL

-366 AAGADTEE
+366 AAGSDTEE
-374 SIQRCEAHEAF
+374 SIRRCEAHEAF

-411 IELKST
+411 IELVST
-417 SSDKS
+417 STDKS
-422 TEAAIQFILEHRSSK
+422 TEAAIRFIVNHRSSK
-437 ADRLSAEGLDLSWV
+437 ADRVSSEGLDLSWV
-451 SGKWWRVLSERQKE
+451 SDKWWRVLSARQKQ

-481 SQIMHELKSGDL
+481 SQIMRELKSGDL

-502 DYAEQLVSWSEYNKT
+502 DYTEQLIPWSEYEKT
-517 IGQYCEQAGLSPDS
+517 VGQYCEQAGLSPDS
-531 GQFITALKHQLASIA
+531 AQLVADLKSRLTIA
-546 EAVDKDFPE
+546 AETVDAEFPG
-555 NSSLRIENG
+555 NLSFRIEKG

-570 GTKKQESPQLA
+570 TEKKKESPHLA
-581 KLEQL
+581 KLNQFIEERLEQ
-586 ISEKLEHVSI
+586 ISI
-596 LDVLADSEYWLNW
+596 LDVLADSEHWLNW
-609 TRLLGP
+609 TRHLGP
-615 LSGHDAKLENPKPR
+615 LSGHDSKLENPKPR
-629 YVATVFAYGCGLGP
+629 YVTTVFAYGCGLGP
-643 SQTARSLKIID
+643 SQTARSLKLID

-661 NQRHVTEEMLDR
+661 NQRHVTEETLDK

-682 NKFALPKIWGSG
+682 NKFALPKVWGSG

-746 WEAVY
+746 WEAVF

-781 LAYLLGINL
+781 LAHLLGIAL

-801 LFRPSKDTKYEHIDE
+801 MFRPSKDTIYENIDE
-816 LFTDTIDWA
+816 LFTDTIDWD
-825 LIENLLPDL
+825 LIESHIPDL

-839 SIKAGRVSASTIL
+839 SIKAGCVSASTIL

-864 YSAFAELGRATRTIF
+864 YAAFAELGRVTRTIF

-884 SDTELRSTITAA
+884 SDTELRATINAA

-933 HLVANCLI
+933 HLVANCVI

-952 SQLATE
+952 SQLAKE
-958 GHKFDEA
+958 GHIFDEA

-970 SPYIREHINRFGDYV
+970 SPYIREHINRFGDYL
-985 LNMDRGQPFPTY
+985 LNMDRGLPLPTY
-997 ELGLKNKKFA
+997 DFGLKNKKLA
-1007 NAG
+1007 NAS

>member
-1 MSAPPYNHIPPGKQ
+1 MPSA
-15 TVPSMHETAY
+15 HETAY

-31 ISKKELERYY
+31 ITEKELQQHY
-41 TPTEAELAMALGAAS
+41 TPNQEELALSLSCANGT
-56 GNTGRLSFLV
+56 TGRLSFLV

-74 GYFEMV
+74 GYFVML
-80 SDVPERIVAHL
+80 SDVPERLVTHL
-91 ARQLNLRKSPS
+91 AKTLKFKKTPS

-113 RHVASIREFLQVKAF
+113 RHVAAIRDFLQVTAF
-128 DETARKALLDATRE
+128 DEVARKALLDATRE
-142 AALTKE
+142 ASLTKE

-159 ELVRLRFELPAFS
+159 ELLRLRFELPAFS

-199 RGRELINAL
+199 RGRELLDAL
-208 LKVHPGK
+208 LKVPPGRT
-215 IRSEWDSLKNEPG
+215 RSDWEALKNEPG
-228 KPTVKNIGKLVNQL
+228 KPTVKNISKLVTQL
-242 EWLKKWYLDLT
+242 EWLKTWYLDLK
-253 ALGNLPDVKLRHFAA
+253 ALSRLPDVKLRHFAA
-268 EAKSLDTARMQELEE
+268 EAKSLDTARMHDLEV
-283 TKRFTLASA
+283 TKRYTLASA
-292 LLKMLVSRRLD
+292 FLKMQVARRLD
-303 DLAEVLIRRIQKIHT
+303 DLGEVLIRRILKIHT
-318 KGKEA
+318 RAKEA

-341 LHNILVALRDSDG
+341 LHDVLIALRDTDG
-354 SRARQRL
+354 SRARLRL
-361 EAVEN
+361 EAIEN
-366 AAGADTEE
+366 AAGSDTED
-374 SIQRCEAHEAF
+374 SIRRCEAHEAF

-411 IELKST
+411 IELVST
-417 SSDKS
+417 STDKS
-422 TEAAIQFILEHRSSK
+422 TEAAIRFIVNHRTSK
-437 ADRLSAEGLDLSWV
+437 ADRVSTEGLDLSWV
-451 SGKWWRVLSERQKE
+451 SDKWWRVLSARQKQ

-481 SQIMHELKSGDL
+481 SQIMRELKSGDL

-502 DYAEQLVSWSEYNKT
+502 DYTEQLIPWSEYEKT
-517 IGQYCEQAGLSPDS
+517 VGQYCEQAGLSPDS
-531 GQFITALKHQLASIA
+531 AQLVADLKSRLTIA
-546 EAVDKDFPE
+546 AETVDAEFPG
-555 NSSLRIENG
+555 NLSFRIEKG

-570 GTKKQESPQLA
+570 TEKKKESPHLA
-581 KLEQL
+581 KLNQFIEERLEQ
-586 ISEKLEHVSI
+586 ISI
-596 LDVLADSEYWLNW
+596 LDVLADSEHWLNW
-609 TRLLGP
+609 TRHLGP
-615 LSGHDAKLENPKPR
+615 LSGHDSKLENPKPR
-629 YVATVFAYGCGLGP
+629 YVTTVFAYGCGLGP
-643 SQTARSLKIID
+643 SQTARSLKLID

-661 NQRHVTEEMLDR
+661 NQRHVTEETLDK

-682 NKFALPKIWGSG
+682 NKFALPKVWGSG

-746 WEAVY
+746 WEAVF

-781 LAYLLGINL
+781 LAHLLGIAL

-801 LFRPSKDTKYEHIDE
+801 MFRPSKDTIYENIDE
-816 LFTDTIDWA
+816 LFTDTIDWD
-825 LIENLLPDL
+825 LIESHIPDL

-839 SIKAGRVSASTIL
+839 SIKAGCVSASTIL

-864 YSAFAELGRATRTIF
+864 YAAFAELGRVTRTIF

-884 SDTELRSTITAA
+884 SDTELRATITAA

-933 HLVANCLI
+933 HLVANCVI

-952 SQLATE
+952 SQLAKE
-958 GHKFDEA
+958 GHIFDEA

-970 SPYIREHINRFGDYV
+970 SPYIREHINRFGDYL
-985 LNMDRGQPFPTY
+985 LNMDRGLPLPTY
-997 ELGLKNKKFA
+997 DFGLKNKKLA
-1007 NAG
+1007 NAS

>member
-1 MSAPPYNHIPPGKQ
+1 MS
-15 TVPSMHETAY
+15 S
-25 PRLKSS
+25 
-31 ISKKELERYY
+31 
-41 TPTEAELAMALGAAS
+41 AS
-56 GNTGRLSFLV
+56 GTTGRLSFLV

-74 GYFEMV
+74 GYFVMLA
-80 SDVPERIVAHL
+80 DVPERLVAHL
-91 ARQLNLRKSPS
+91 ARVLKLKKVPS
-102 LAEYDDSGTRR
+102 LSDYDDSGTRR
-113 RHVASIREFLQVKAF
+113 RHVSAIRDFVQIRAF
-128 DETARKALLDATRE
+128 DEMAKKALLDATRE
-142 AALTKE
+142 ASLTKE

-183 QVNKQI
+183 QINRQI
-189 YGQVTAELGS
+189 YGQVTTELGS
-199 RGRELINAL
+199 RGRELIDAL
-208 LKVHPGK
+208 LKVHPSRT
-215 IRSEWDSLKNEPG
+215 RSEWENLKNEPG
-228 KPTVKNIGKLVNQL
+228 KPTVKNIRKLVTQL
-242 EWLKKWYLDLT
+242 EWLKTWYQDLK
-253 ALGNLPDVKLRHFAA
+253 ALGNLADVKLRHFAA
-268 EAKSLDTARMQELEE
+268 EAKSLDTARMQELEPS
-283 TKRFTLASA
+283 KRYTLASA
-292 LLKMLVSRRLD
+292 LLKMQVARRFD
-303 DLAEVLIRRIQKIHT
+303 DLGEVLIRRIQKIHT
-318 KGKEA
+318 KAKEA

-341 LHNILVALRDSDG
+341 LHDILVALRDTDG
-354 SRARQRL
+354 SLVQQRL

-366 AAGADTEE
+366 AAGCDTEE

-411 IELKST
+411 IELVST
-417 SSDKS
+417 STDKS
-422 TEAAIQFILEHRSSK
+422 TEAAIRFILSLRTSK
-437 ADRLSAEGLDLSWV
+437 ADRVGTEGLDLSWV
-451 SGKWWRVLSERQKE
+451 TDKWWKVLSERQKQ

-502 DYAEQLVSWSEYNKT
+502 DYTEQLISWSEFEKT
-517 IGQYCEQAGLSPDS
+517 IGSYCEQAGLSPDS
-531 GQFITALKHQLASIA
+531 AQFIADLKKCLTATA
-546 EAVDKDFPE
+546 EAVDTEFPDS
-555 NSSLRIENG
+555 SSLRIENG

-570 GTKKQESPQLA
+570 AEKKKESPHLA
-581 KLEQL
+581 KLNQFIDER
-586 ISEKLEHVSI
+586 LEHISI
-596 LDVLADSEYWLNW
+596 LDVLADSEHWTNW

-615 LSGHDAKLENPKPR
+615 LSGHDSKLENPKPR

-661 NQRHVTEEMLDR
+661 NQRHVTEETLDK
-673 IITEIINKY
+673 IITEMINKY

-758 NESDIQPDTLH
+758 NQSDIQPDTLY

-781 LAYLLGINL
+781 LAHLLGINL

-801 LFRPSKDTKYEHIDE
+801 LYRPSKDTQYKHIDA
-816 LFTDTIDWA
+816 LFTDTIDWE
-825 LIENLLPDL
+825 LIENHFRDL

-864 YSAFAELGRATRTIF
+864 YSAFAELGRVTRTIF

-884 SDTELRSTITAA
+884 SDQELRSTINAA

-914 DGVIQENDR
+914 NGVIQENDR

-941 LHNVCTLTRLL
+941 LHNVCTLTRLF
-952 SQLATE
+952 SQLGKE
-958 GHKFDEA
+958 GHTFDEA

-970 SPYIREHINRFGDYV
+970 SPYIRDHINRFGDYF
-985 LNMDRGQPFPTY
+985 LNMDRAQPLPTY
-997 ELGLKNKKFA
+997 DFGWKNKKFA

>member
-1 MSAPPYNHIPPGKQ
+1 M
-15 TVPSMHETAY
+15 PSIHETAY
-25 PRLKSS
+25 PRLKCS
-31 ISKKELERYY
+31 ITQKELERYY
-41 TPTEAELAMALGAAS
+41 TPNQEELALTLSSAS
-56 GNTGRLSFLV
+56 GTTGRLSFLV

-74 GYFEMV
+74 GYFVML
-80 SDVPERIVAHL
+80 SDVPERVVAHL
-91 ARQLNLRKSPS
+91 SSALKLRKTPC
-102 LAEYDDSGTRR
+102 LTEYDDSGTRR
-113 RHVASIREFLQVKAF
+113 RHVAAIRDFLQVRAF
-128 DETARKALLDATRE
+128 DELAKKALLDATRE
-142 AALTKE
+142 ASLTKE

-159 ELVRLRFELPAFS
+159 ELLRLRFELPAFS
-172 TIHRTAQYAKT
+172 TIHRTAQYAKN

-189 YGQVTAELGS
+189 YGQVATELGS
-199 RGRELINAL
+199 RGRELIDAL

-215 IRSEWDSLKNEPG
+215 TRSEWENLKNEPG
-228 KPTVKNIGKLVNQL
+228 KPTVKNIRKLVTQL
-242 EWLKKWYLDLT
+242 EWLKTWYLDLK
-253 ALGNLPDVKLRHFAA
+253 ALGNLPDIKLRHFAA
-268 EAKSLDTARMQELEE
+268 EAKSLDTARMQEVET
-283 TKRFTLASA
+283 TKRYTLASA
-292 LLKMLVSRRLD
+292 LLKMQVARRLD
-303 DLAEVLIRRIQKIHT
+303 DLGEVLIRRIQKIHT
-318 KGKEA
+318 KAKEA
-323 LAEHR
+323 LSEHR
-328 AKHQAETDALIGK
+328 AKHQAETDALVGK
-341 LHNILVALRDSDG
+341 LHNILVALRDTDG
-354 SRARQRL
+354 SCARQRL
-361 EAVEN
+361 EAIEN
-366 AAGADTEE
+366 AAGSDTEE
-374 SIQRCEAHEAF
+374 SIKRCEAHEAF

-411 IELKST
+411 IELVST
-417 SSDKS
+417 STDKS
-422 TEAAIQFILEHRSSK
+422 TEAAIRFILSLRTSK
-437 ADRLSAEGLDLSWV
+437 ADRVSAEGLDLSWV
-451 SGKWWRVLSERQKE
+451 TDRWWKVLSERQKQM
-465 KNDGTVDRRH
+465 NDGTVDRRN

-502 DYAEQLVSWSEYNKT
+502 DYTEQLIPWSEFEKT
-517 IGQYCEQAGLSPDS
+517 IGSYSEQAGLSPDPA
-531 GQFITALKHQLASIA
+531 QFIADLKNCLTATA
-546 EAVDKDFPE
+546 EAVDTGFPD

-570 GTKKQESPQLA
+570 AERKKESPHLA
-581 KLEQL
+581 KLEQF
-586 ISEKLEHVSI
+586 IGERLEHLSI
-596 LDVLADSEYWLNW
+596 LDVLADSEHWLNW

-615 LSGHDAKLENPKPR
+615 ISGHDSKLENPKPR

-643 SQTARSLKIID
+643 SQTAKSLKLID

-661 NQRHVTEEMLDR
+661 NQRHVTEETLDK

-682 NKFALPKIWGSG
+682 NRFALPKMWGSG
-694 KSASADGTKWD
+694 KSSSADGTKWD

-758 NESDIQPDTLH
+758 NQSDIQPDTIH

-781 LAYLLGINL
+781 LAHLLGINL

-801 LFRPSKDTKYEHIDE
+801 LFRPSKDTKYDHIDA
-816 LFTDTIDWA
+816 LFTDTIDWD
-825 LIENLLPDL
+825 LIENHLPDL

-864 YSAFAELGRATRTIF
+864 YSAFAELGRVTRTIF

-884 SDTELRSTITAA
+884 SDPELRSTITAA

-901 QFNDFIKWIRFGA
+901 QLNDFIKWIRFGA

-941 LHNVCTLTRLL
+941 LHNVCTLTRMLG
-952 SQLATE
+952 QLEKE
-958 GHKFDEA
+958 GHTFDEA

-970 SPYIREHINRFGDYV
+970 SPYIRDHINRFGDYF
-985 LNMDRGQPFPTY
+985 LNMDRAQPLPTY
-997 ELGLKNKKFA
+997 DFGWKNKKLA

>member
-1 MSAPPYNHIPPGKQ
+1 M
-15 TVPSMHETAY
+15 PSIHETAY
-25 PRLKSS
+25 PRFKSS
-31 ISKKELERYY
+31 ITQKELDRYY
-41 TPTEAELAMALGAAS
+41 SPSPAELALSLRSANGT
-56 GNTGRLSFLV
+56 TGRLSFLV

-74 GYFEMV
+74 GYFV
-80 SDVPERIVAHL
+80 LLSDVPERLVAHL
-91 ARQLNLRKSPS
+91 AKVLELRKTPS
-102 LAEYDDSGTRR
+102 LTDYDDSGTRR
-113 RHVASIREFLQVKAF
+113 RHVSAIREFLQVKAF
-128 DETARKALLDATRE
+128 DDEAKTALLDATRE
-142 AALTKE
+142 ASLTKE

-159 ELVRLRFELPAFS
+159 ELLRLRFELPAFS

-189 YGQVTAELGS
+189 YGQVTTELGS
-199 RGRELINAL
+199 SGRELIDAL
-208 LKVHPGK
+208 LKVHTGK
-215 IRSEWDSLKNEPG
+215 TKSDWDALKNEPG
-228 KPTVKNIGKLVNQL
+228 KPTVKNIRKLVTQL
-242 EWLKKWYLDLT
+242 EWLRTWYLDLK
-253 ALGNLPDVKLRHFAA
+253 ALGRMPDVKLRHFSA
-268 EAKSLDTARMQELEE
+268 EAKSLDTARMQELEP
-283 TKRFTLASA
+283 TKRYTLASA
-292 LLKMLVSRRLD
+292 FLRMQVAGRLD
-303 DLAEVLIRRIQKIHT
+303 DLGEVLIRRLQKIHSRA
-318 KGKEA
+318 KEA

-341 LHNILVALRDSDG
+341 LHDILVVLRDTDG

-361 EAVEN
+361 EAIEN
-366 AAGADTEE
+366 AAGNDTDQAIE
-374 SIQRCEAHEAF
+374 RCEAHEAF

-390 APFLWRFHKGHRT
+390 APFLWRFHKAHRT

-411 IELKST
+411 IELVST
-417 SSDKS
+417 STDKS
-422 TEAAIQFILEHRSSK
+422 TETAIQFILSHRNSK
-437 ADRLSAEGLDLSWV
+437 ADRVTSEGLDLSWV
-451 SGKWWRVLSERQKE
+451 SDKWWRVLSERQKQ

-481 SQIMHELKSGDL
+481 TQIMRELKSGDL
-493 CIPGSDQYS
+493 CIPGSYQYS
-502 DYAEQLVSWSEYNKT
+502 DYTDQLISWSEYEKT
-517 IGQYCEQAGLSPDS
+517 IGQYCTQAGLAHDS
-531 GQFITALKHQLASIA
+531 VQFVANLKSTLSIAA
-546 EAVDKDFPE
+546 EAVDAEFPT
-555 NSSLRIENG
+555 NSSFRIENG

-570 GTKKQESPQLA
+570 IEKKKDSPHLA
-581 KLEQL
+581 KLEKF
-586 ISEKLEHVSI
+586 IDEKLEQISI
-596 LDVLADSEYWLNW
+596 LDVLVDSEHWLNW
-609 TRLLGP
+609 TRFLGP
-615 LSGHDAKLENPKPR
+615 LSGHDAKIENPKPR
-629 YVATVFAYGCGLGP
+629 YVTTVFAYGCGLGP
-643 SQTARSLKIID
+643 SQTARSLKLID
-654 RRQIAWI
+654 RRQIAWL
-661 NQRHVTEEMLDR
+661 NQRHVTEESLDK

-781 LAYLLGINL
+781 LAHLLGIDL

-801 LFRPSKDTKYEHIDE
+801 MFRPSKDTVYEHIDA
-816 LFTDTIDWA
+816 LFTDTVDWD
-825 LIENLLPDL
+825 LIESHLPDL

-864 YSAFAELGRATRTIF
+864 YSAFAELGRVTRTIF

-884 SDTELRSTITAA
+884 SDPGLRSTINAA

-933 HLVANCLI
+933 HLVANCVI
-941 LHNVCTLTRLL
+941 MHNVCTLTRLL
-952 SQLATE
+952 SQLEKE
-958 GHKFDEA
+958 GHTFDEV

-970 SPYIREHINRFGDYV
+970 SPYIRQHINRFGDYR
-985 LNMDRGQPFPTY
+985 LNMDRGQPLPTY
-997 ELGLKNKKFA
+997 NFGLKNKKFA
-1007 NAG
+1007 NAV

>member
-1 MSAPPYNHIPPGKQ
+1 MPSAHD
-15 TVPSMHETAY
+15 TAY

-31 ISKKELERYY
+31 ITQKELERYY
-41 TPTEAELAMALGAAS
+41 TPSEADLALALSSAN

-74 GYFEMV
+74 GYFVML
-80 SDVPERIVAHL
+80 SDIPERVVAHL
-91 ARQLNLRKSPS
+91 ASNLKLKKVPC
-102 LAEYDDSGTRR
+102 LTEYDDSGTRR
-113 RHVASIREFLQVKAF
+113 RHVSVIRDFLQVSAF
-128 DETARKALLDATRE
+128 DETAKKALLDATRE

-148 DLADIINVGIE
+148 DLADVINVGIE
-159 ELVRLRFELPAFS
+159 ELLRLRFELPAFS

-183 QVNKQI
+183 QINKQI

-199 RGRELINAL
+199 RGRELIDAL
-208 LKVHPGK
+208 LKVHPGRT
-215 IRSEWDSLKNEPG
+215 RSEWETLKSEPG
-228 KPTVKNIGKLVNQL
+228 KPTVKNIRKLVTQL
-242 EWLKKWYLDLT
+242 EWLKTWYLDLKT
-253 ALGNLPDVKLRHFAA
+253 LDNLPDVKLRHFAA
-268 EAKSLDTARMQELEE
+268 EAKSLDTARMQELET
-283 TKRFTLASA
+283 TKRYTLACA
-292 LLKMLVSRRLD
+292 LLKMQVARRLD
-303 DLAEVLIRRIQKIHT
+303 DLGEVLIRRIQKIHT
-318 KGKEA
+318 KAKEA
-323 LAEHR
+323 LVQHR
-328 AKHQAETDALIGK
+328 AKHQAETDGLIGK
-341 LHNILVALRDSDG
+341 LHDILVALRDTDG
-354 SRARQRL
+354 SGVRLRL

-366 AAGADTEE
+366 AAGLDTDE
-374 SIQRCEAHEAF
+374 SIQRCEAYEAF

-411 IELKST
+411 IELVST

-422 TEAAIQFILEHRSSK
+422 TEAAIRFILTHRASK
-437 ADRLSAEGLDLSWV
+437 ADRVNTEGLDLSWV
-451 SGKWWRVLSERQKE
+451 SDKWWKVLSQRQKQ
-465 KNDGTVDRRH
+465 KNDGSVDRRH

-502 DYAEQLVSWSEYNKT
+502 DYTTQLVSWNEFEKA
-517 IGQYCEQAGLSPDS
+517 IGSYCEQAGLSPDCT
-531 GQFITALKHQLASIA
+531 QFITDLKNSLTATA
-546 EAVDKDFPE
+546 ESVDAGFPD
-555 NSSLRIENG
+555 NSSLRIEDG

-570 GTKKQESPQLA
+570 AAKKKESPHLA
-581 KLEQL
+581 KLKQL
-586 ISEKLEHVSI
+586 IDEKLEHISI
-596 LDVLADSEYWLNW
+596 LDVLADSEHWLNW
-609 TRLLGP
+609 TKLLGP
-615 LSGHDAKLENPKPR
+615 ISGHDTKLENPKPR

-661 NQRHVTEEMLDR
+661 NQRHVSEETLDR

-682 NKFALPKIWGSG
+682 NKYTLPKIWGSG

-751 ILDGLLK
+751 ILDGLLN
-758 NESDIQPDTLH
+758 NESDIRPDTLH

-781 LAYLLGINL
+781 LAHLLGINL

-801 LFRPSKDTKYEHIDE
+801 LFKPSKDTKYNHIDS
-816 LFTDTIDWA
+816 LFTDIIDWE
-825 LIENLLPDL
+825 LIENHLRDL

-839 SIKAGRVSASTIL
+839 SIKTGRVSASTIL

-864 YSAFAELGRATRTIF
+864 YSAFAELGRVTRTIF

-884 SDTELRSTITAA
+884 SDPDLRSTITAA

-901 QFNDFIKWIRFGA
+901 QFNDFIKWIRFGG
-914 DGVIQENDR
+914 DGVIEENDR

-952 SQLATE
+952 SQLAKG
-958 GHKFDEA
+958 GHTFDEA

-970 SPYIREHINRFGDYV
+970 SPYLRHHINRFGDYV
-985 LNMDRGQPFPTY
+985 LNMDRGEPLPTY
-997 ELGLKNKKFA
+997 DFGLKNKKFA
-1007 NAG
+1007 KAV